1 MLILQF
7 YCLLRSM
14 IFKANIAKAT
24 EDWKQ
29 EEGKTVTQ
37 IAKWVQPGREEK
49 RCVLREEGYT

>member
-1 MLILQF
+1 
-7 YCLLRSM
+7 M

-49 RCVLREEGYT
+49 RRCVLREEGYT